1 MSNQAIHIV
10 CPHCDA
16 TNRVPADKPARKANC
31 GRCHRAL
38 FGGSPTEVSGESL
51 EKHIKGNQIPVVV
64 DFWAPWCGPCRAMA
78 PAYAQAA
85 AALEPAV
92 RLLKLNTEADP
103 GTAQRYGIQAIPTL
117 ILFRNGQ
124 VAARTSGA
132 MDERSLRQWI
142 TSHAAQS

>member
-1 MSNQAIHIV
+1 
-10 CPHCDA
+10 
-16 TNRVPADKPARKANC
+16 
-31 GRCHRAL
+31 
-38 FGGSPTEVSGESL
+38 
-51 EKHIKGNQIPVVV
+51 
-64 DFWAPWCGPCRAMA
+64 MA